1 MKTRILDAASAAGK
15 NVTAAVADRIGVAD
29 SKATGSVQWTRTS
42 VKVRAGGIV
51 VALAAMANEVANPA
65 LSNVIGTI
73 LLQVPL
79 GDLTGFEQ
87 PLGIILAA
95 IAGYLLPVVT
105 GYYTR
110 EPDTS
115 IKR

>member
-1 MKTRILDAASAAGK
+1 MSTRILDAAKAAGK
-15 NVTAAVADRIGVAD
+15 KATAAVADRIGVAD
-29 SKATGSVQWTRTS
+29 SKATAAVQWTRTS
-42 VKVRAGGIV
+42 AKVRAGGIV
-51 VALAAMANEVANPA
+51 TALAAMATEFANPA
-65 LSNVIGTI
+65 LSNLLGTI

-79 GDLTGFEQ
+79 GDLTGFER
-87 PLGIILAA
+87 PLGVILAA
-95 IAGYLLPVVT
+95 IAGYVVPVVT